1 MKNKIDPY
9 NVKIENTRVDPYLVC
24 QLFGITDFP
33 IAEAIKKLLRLG
45 RKHKNKRKD
54 VEEAVLSLQ
63 RWLEIQP
70 TPPDALEKAMRIKYN
85 EQIQPPTVQRSSTA
99 SKCIICDGHGCSV
112 CFQARPE

>member
-9 NVKIENTRVDPYLVC
+9 NVKIESTRVDPYLVC

-70 TPPDALEKAMRIKYN
+70 
-85 EQIQPPTVQRSSTA
+85 PTVQRSSTITLPTSVDYLTCSLCLEQVHPMDYSQHME
-99 SKCIICDGHGCSV
+99 SKHV
-112 CFQARPE
+112 KK

>member
-1 MKNKIDPY
+1 MKTKIDPY
-9 NVKIENTRVDPYLVC
+9 NVKIESTRVDPYLVC

-70 TPPDALEKAMRIKYN
+70 A
-85 EQIQPPTVQRSSTA
+85 TVQRSATLIQSQP
-99 SKCIICDGHGCSV
+99 IEVEICGHCQLRIPSV
-112 CFQARPE
+112 DFERHMKWHEECKKGY